1 MRKTVMLI
9 GEPMG
14 LFIAKESG
22 TLEDINEFTTAIAGA
37 EINVSIG
44 LKRLGHDVIY
54 ITKLGK
60 DPFGKKVEKLLD
72 SNSIDRNFVSYSD
85 ERFTGFML
93 KSKVNNGDPDIY
105 YYRKNSAASTINVKD
120 LQRINIEKCDYLHIT
135 GIFPALNKDTFEAT
149 LYLMKRAKEL
159 RKTIFFDPNLRPQ
172 LWGGQD
178 KMIKGINDLAVYAD
192 YILPGI
198 SEGKILT
205 NKENKEDISDFYHLL
220 GIKNVI
226 IKLGSKG
233 AYISVKTE
241 TGKETHIIEG
251 FKAKVVDTVGA
262 GDGFASGVISA
273 IAEGLD
279 ISKAVKR
286 GNAIGAMQVMSIGD
300 NDGLPNR
307 DELSKFMR
315 EII

>member
-14 LFIAKESG
+14 LFIAKETG
-22 TLEDINEFTTAIAGA
+22 PLEDINEFTTAIAGA

-44 LKRLGHDVIY
+44 LKRLDHNVIY
-54 ITKLGK
+54 ITKLGR

-72 SNSIDRNFVSYSD
+72 SNLIDRNFVLYSN
-85 ERFTGFML
+85 EKFTGFML
-93 KSKVNNGDPDIY
+93 KSRVNNGDPDIY

-120 LQRINIEKCDYLHIT
+120 LESIDIEKCDYLHIT

-159 RKTIFFDPNLRPQ
+159 GKTIFFDPNLRPQ

-178 KMIKGINDLAVYAD
+178 KMIKGINALAVYAD

-262 GDGFASGVISA
+262 GDGFAAGVISA

>member
-1 MRKTVMLI
+1 
-9 GEPMG
+9 
-14 LFIAKESG
+14 
-22 TLEDINEFTTAIAGA
+22 
-37 EINVSIG
+37 
-44 LKRLGHDVIY
+44 
-54 ITKLGK
+54 
-60 DPFGKKVEKLLD
+60 
-72 SNSIDRNFVSYSD
+72 
-85 ERFTGFML
+85 ML
-93 KSKVNNGDPDIY
+93 KSRVNNGDPDIY

-120 LQRINIEKCDYLHIT
+120 LESIDIEKCDYLHIT

-159 RKTIFFDPNLRPQ
+159 GKTIFFDPNLRPQ

-178 KMIKGINDLAVYAD
+178 KMIKGINALAVYAD

-262 GDGFASGVISA
+262 GDGFAAGVISA